1 MSHPVI
7 MAAKFLR
14 LWWAV
19 YVVWIVQIRN
29 VQNILGKN
37 QLTVCE
43 DKMQVTP
50 AQDHIFL
57 AVLNH
62 QVLLIVSWFVIQLH
76 CVFRVMLSN
85 DNIYQD
91 MNII

>member
-1 MSHPVI
+1 MRIQWTTKGNQDAGSSCSCDQGLHRHLQNFGSGLNPPNPPSSVGHCYMSHPVI
-7 MAAKFLR
+7 MAVKFLR

-43 DKMQVTP
+43 D
-50 AQDHIFL
+50 
-57 AVLNH
+57 
-62 QVLLIVSWFVIQLH
+62 
-76 CVFRVMLSN
+76 
-85 DNIYQD
+85 
-91 MNII
+91 